1 MHRAPL
7 LCAAAALAVTALAP
21 AGSATGTAPPDPQ
34 DPKLARF
41 YRQRIHWGA
50 CPSGYPAAMRCGH
63 LDVPL
68 DYTDPAKGAVSLAVA
83 RRPATGQ
90 HRLGSLVLN
99 YGGPGGAGL
108 PLLKKGLTD
117 PERAKGYRNLGA
129 SYDLV
134 TFDPRGVG
142 GSAPIGCAGALPV
155 QGTEPMDAAALLHA
169 ADAAVRSCRAH
180 SGPVLSHVGTVN
192 VARDMDV
199 LRQALGERRLD
210 YLGWSYGTRLGA
222 VYAAQFPERTGRMV
236 LDGVDTLSDS
246 LADQELDTARGQQIA
261 YDAFLDWCAR
271 KPGCVFEGVDRAR
284 AGRRTEE
291 LIARLDAKPLALPGG
306 GRFGGADLALA
317 IENDLYSPWD
327 WPDLE
332 HGLDALVR
340 HGDPSGLLEAAQPE
354 KDNEGAAWAAVSCA
368 DYPDRGAG
376 GDPRALQRQ
385 LDGLR
390 PRFLAASRIFG
401 PGELSEIAYCHGW
414 PAPTDPTSE
423 LKPENVP
430 PMLLIGVRG
439 DPATPYAWTEETARL
454 LGPRAIV
461 IDYKGQG
468 HTGFRHS
475 ACVKQHVER
484 FLLDGRLPQGA
495 TSCPALGI
503 DARGHETT
511 TPAARP

>member
-1 MHRAPL
+1 MYRASL
-7 LCAAAALAVTALAP
+7 LCAAAALVATALAP
-21 AGSATGTAPPDPQ
+21 VGDGTTAPDPQ

-41 YRQRIHWGA
+41 YRQRIDWGR
-50 CPSGYPAAMRCGH
+50 CPSGYPASMRCGH

-68 DYTDPAKGAVSLAVA
+68 DYTDPAKGTVALAVA
-83 RRPATGQ
+83 RRPATGR

-108 PLLKKGLTD
+108 PSLAKGLTE
-117 PERAKGYRNLGA
+117 PERALRYRNLAA

-142 GSAPIGCAGALPV
+142 GSAPISCAGALPV
-155 QGTEPMDAAALLHA
+155 RRTESMDAAALLRA
-169 ADAAVRSCRAH
+169 SDAAVRSCRAH
-180 SGPVLSHVGTVN
+180 SGPVLPHVGTVN

-199 LRQALGERRLD
+199 LRQALGERKLD

-222 VYAAQFPERTGRMV
+222 VYAARFPERAGRMV
-236 LDGVDTLSDS
+236 LDGVDTLSEP
-246 LADQELDTARGQQIA
+246 LADQELETARGQQIA

-271 KPGCVFEGVDRAR
+271 QPGCVYEGVDRAR
-284 AGRRTEE
+284 ANRRTGE
-291 LIARLDAKPLALPGG
+291 LVARLDANPLPVPGG
-306 GRFGGADLALA
+306 GRFTGADLALA

-332 HGLDALVR
+332 RGLGTLVR
-340 HGDPSGLLEAAQPE
+340 HRDPAGLLEAAQPE

-385 LDGLR
+385 LDELR
-390 PRFLAASRIFG
+390 PRFLEASRIFG

-414 PAPTDPTSE
+414 PTPTDPTSG
-423 LKPENVP
+423 LTPENVP

-475 ACVKQHVER
+475 ACVKRHVER
-484 FLLDGRLPQGA
+484 FLLDGRLPRES

-503 DARGHETT
+503 DARGHEVT
-511 TPAARP
+511 TPAPQP